1 MATTSAAIA
10 TGIDAVYYL
19 SKDFTRISSF
29 YEKVLGLQPAWKDK
43 SDGGE
48 WAEYELA
55 DGSTF
60 GLGHM
65 PEQPFNPGGGV
76 MFAVP
81 DVPEAL
87 QRAKDAGATVVF
99 DYMETP
105 ACHMAW
111 CLDTEGNM
119 FCLHKRKSA

>member
-10 TGIDAVYYL
+10 TGIDAVYYM
-19 SKDFTRISSF
+19 SKDFNRICSF

-43 SDGGE
+43 TDGGE

-65 PEQPFNPGGGV
+65 PGQPFSPSGGV

-81 DVPEAL
+81 DVQEAL
-87 QRAKDAGATVVF
+87 QRAKDAGATVAF
-99 DYMETP
+99 DFMETP
-105 ACHMAW
+105 ACYMAW
-111 CLDTEGNM
+111 CLDTEGNV
-119 FCLHKRKSA
+119 FCLHKRKSV